1 MDRQADVTYRAK
13 MAGAANRID
22 AKSRTISQQFVPPI
36 ARLVK
41 HNKIGFG
48 KIPSP

>member
-1 MDRQADVTYRAK
+1 MANMAYRV
-13 MAGAANRID
+13 D
-22 AKSRTISQQFVPPI
+22 AKCRTIDQQFVPPI

-48 KIPSP
+48 KIPSPAIRE